1 MTQQPTEFTE
11 DSPVEF
17 LRDGTQF
24 SAEPPEED

>member
-1 MTQQPTEFTE
+1 MEAEEFTE